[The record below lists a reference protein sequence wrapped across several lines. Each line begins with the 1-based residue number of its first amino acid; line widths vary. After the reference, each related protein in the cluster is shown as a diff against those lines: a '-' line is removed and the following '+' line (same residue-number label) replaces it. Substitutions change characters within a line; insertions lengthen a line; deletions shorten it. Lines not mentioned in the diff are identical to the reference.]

1 MSNSNITN
9 ETITSITSI
18 LTSGA
23 GRFTKVAFKSTP
35 KPAAAF
41 KAVQLTKVT
50 RGVFRAG
57 INFANLTS
65 VKEGI
70 ANEERGE
77 VQPLPWGAWVTF
89 PYTISHKGVEYVR
102 LYPAVNGK
110 VEVQYLVN
118 GEEVTKEE
126 FKTFLTPSAATSGA
140 VECFTVKAENIL
152 SVE

>member
-1 MSNSNITN
+1 MSNNTDTNTNITN
-9 ETITSITSI
+9 I

-23 GRFTKVAFKSTP
+23 GRFTKVAFRTNP

-41 KAVQLTKVT
+41 KAVRLTKVT

-70 ANEERGE
+70 ENEERGE
-77 VQPLPWGAWVTF
+77 VQPLPWGEWVQF
-89 PYTISHKGVEYVR
+89 PYTIEHKGTRYVR
-102 LYPAVNGK
+102 LYPAVGGK

-118 GEEVTKEE
+118 DEETSKEE
-126 FKTFLTPSAATSGA
+126 FKTYLTPSAAAATA
-140 VECFTVKAENIL
+140 TECFTVKEENIIAA
-152 SVE
+152 E